1 MTSWL
6 IVNPCVEIFINLEDN
21 LALQTVGS
29 TRVRSDIRDQSS
41 TTAADFYSHCCDK
54 VTRNLPEPRSRVRRS
69 QHKKLITATTKL
81 FTAKRA
87 FQPKN
92 VGITEKLPRNQR
104 EI

>member
-69 QHKKLITATTKL
+69 QNKKLITAQTKL
-81 FTAKRA
+81 FTAKRE
-87 FQPKN
+87 FHTKH
-92 VGITEKLPRNQR
+92 VGINKKLHKNK
-104 EI
+104 